1 MLEGEAASA
10 KRVLPQGT
18 AASRQGEQEAGTAVI
33 SRRDLV
39 ASLGALAAWPCAVYG
54 QSQLPVIGYL
64 STLSEEQA
72 THMLA
77 GFRAGLDDGGYVEVE
92 TSRWIFAGQTAI
104 SSGFLA

>member
-54 QSQLPVIGYL
+54 LIGYL

-77 GFRAGLDDGGYVEVE
+77 AFRAGLDDGGYVEVE